1 MDMTEQNSKIHQ
13 DPANEILEL
22 IVKLWKNRTT
32 IFKWCAVGIVLGLI
46 VGFSIPK
53 TYKTGVILAPEMQTK
68 TNSSISSIASMM
80 GVNLNNSV
88 DAISHDMYP
97 DVIHSTPFVTEL
109 LVLPVT
115 FTRRDSVITTTFC
128 DYMTNYQK
136 QPWWSYIFQAP
147 FKVLGWM
154 MSLGKEDVEV
164 VQGPLD
170 PTNLPKEERKVAKY
184 LSKEIQL
191 LIDKKT
197 GKITISMELQDPQVV
212 ATVMTAVTENL
223 KKYMSDYRTSKARQD
238 VVNLT
243 KIYEKR
249 RAEYHAARQE
259 YANYADANRNVVQLS
274 AQAALGTLKQEMDL
288 AYQVYSQVATQ
299 LEGARI
305 QAEEAKPVFVVIEP
319 VVTPNRRSA
328 PSKAKLLVLYTF
340 LAGCA
345 AVAWITFGK
354 DAYKKFID
362 SL

>member
-1 MDMTEQNSKIHQ
+1 MTEQNNMIHE

-115 FTRRDSVITTTFC
+115 FTRKDSVITTTFC
-128 DYMTNYQK
+128 DYMLNYQK
-136 QPWWSYIFQAP
+136 QPWWGHIIGAP
-147 FKVLGWM
+147 FKALGWLI
-154 MSLGKEDVEV
+154 SLGKEKQELSNE
-164 VQGPLD
+164 PLD
-170 PTNLPKEERKVAKY
+170 PTNLPKMERKVAKY

-328 PSKAKLLVLYTF
+328 PSKSKILVLYTF

-354 DAYKKFID
+354 DAYKKFKNQ
-362 SL
+362 L

>member
-1 MDMTEQNSKIHQ
+1 MTELNNKIQ
-13 DPANEILEL
+13 EDPANEILEL
-22 IVKLWKNRTT
+22 IVKLWTNRTT
-32 IFKWCAVGIVLGLI
+32 IFKWCAVGIVLALV
-46 VGFSIPK
+46 VGFSLPK
-53 TYKTGVILAPEMQTK
+53 NYKTGVIIAPEMQTK

-88 DAISHDMYP
+88 DAISHDMYA
-97 DVIHSTPFVTEL
+97 DVIHSTPFVTDL
-109 LVLPVT
+109 LELPVT

-128 DYMTNYQK
+128 DYMLNYQK
-136 QPWWSYIFQAP
+136 KAWWSHILQSP
-147 FKVLGWM
+147 FKLLGWVL
-154 MSLGKEDVEV
+154 SLGKEEVEAEE
-164 VQGPLD
+164 GPRD
-170 PTNLPKEERKVAKY
+170 PTKLPRDERKVAKY
-184 LSKEIQL
+184 LSKEIHFMM
-191 LIDKKT
+191 DKKT
-197 GKITISMELQDPQVV
+197 GKMTISMELQDPKVV

-249 RAEYHAARQE
+249 REEYHVARME
-259 YANYADANRNVVQLS
+259 YAKFSDANRNMVLLS
-274 AQAALGTLKQEMDL
+274 AQAELGTLKQEMDL

-319 VVTPNRRSA
+319 VITPNRKSS

-345 AVAWITFGK
+345 AVGWITFGK
-354 DAYKKFID
+354 DAYQKFINK
-362 SL
+362 L

>member
-32 IFKWCAVGIVLGLI
+32 IFKWCAVGIVLALI
-46 VGFSIPK
+46 VGFSLPK

>member
-1 MDMTEQNSKIHQ
+1 MTELNNKIQ
-13 DPANEILEL
+13 EDPANEILEL
-22 IVKLWKNRTT
+22 IVKLWTNRTT
-32 IFKWCAVGIVLGLI
+32 IFKWCAVGIVLALV
-46 VGFSIPK
+46 VGFSLPK
-53 TYKTGVILAPEMQTK
+53 NYKTGVIIAPEMQTK

-88 DAISHDMYP
+88 DAISHDMYA
-97 DVIHSTPFVTEL
+97 DVIHSTPFVTDL
-109 LVLPVT
+109 LELPVT

-128 DYMTNYQK
+128 DYMLNYQK
-136 QPWWSYIFQAP
+136 KAWWSHILQSP
-147 FKVLGWM
+147 FKLLGWVL
-154 MSLGKEDVEV
+154 SLGKEEVEAEE
-164 VQGPLD
+164 GPLD
-170 PTNLPKEERKVAKY
+170 PTNLPRDERKVAKY
-184 LSKEIQL
+184 LSKEIHFMM
-191 LIDKKT
+191 DKKT
-197 GKITISMELQDPQVV
+197 GKMTISMELQDPKVV

-249 RAEYHAARQE
+249 REEYHVARME
-259 YANYADANRNVVQLS
+259 YAKFSDANRNMVLLS
-274 AQAALGTLKQEMDL
+274 AQAELGTLKQEMDL

-319 VVTPNRRSA
+319 VITPNRKSS

-345 AVAWITFGK
+345 AVGWITFGK
-354 DAYKKFID
+354 DAYQKFINK
-362 SL
+362 L

>member
-1 MDMTEQNSKIHQ
+1 MTEQNNMIHE
-13 DPANEILEL
+13 DPGNEILEL

-115 FTRRDSVITTTFC
+115 FTRKDSVITTTFC
-128 DYMTNYQK
+128 DYMLNYQK
-136 QPWWSYIFQAP
+136 QPWWGHIIGAP
-147 FKVLGWM
+147 FKALGWLI
-154 MSLGKEDVEV
+154 SLGKEKQELSNE
-164 VQGPLD
+164 PLD
-170 PTNLPKEERKVAKY
+170 PTNLPKMERKVAKY

-354 DAYKKFID
+354 DAYKKFIH

>member
-1 MDMTEQNSKIHQ
+1 MTEQNTKM
-13 DPANEILEL
+13 DPGNEILEL

-32 IFKWCAVGIVLGLI
+32 IFKWCAVGVVLGLI

-97 DVIHSTPFVTEL
+97 DVIHSTPFVTDL

-128 DYMTNYQK
+128 DYMLNYQK
-136 QPWWSYIFQAP
+136 QPWWNHILGAP
-147 FKVLGWM
+147 FKLLGWV
-154 MSLGKEDVEV
+154 MSIGKEAPELTDE
-164 VQGPLD
+164 PLD
-170 PTNLPKEERKVAKY
+170 PTNLPKLERKVAKY

-223 KKYMSDYRTSKARQD
+223 KKYMSEYRTSKARQD

-249 RAEYHAARQE
+249 KQEYYAARE
-259 YANYADANRNVVQLS
+259 AYAQHADANRNVVLLS
-274 AQAALGTLKQEMDL
+274 AQAILGSLKQEMDL
-288 AYQVYSQVATQ
+288 TYQVYSQVATQ

-305 QAEEAKPVFVVIEP
+305 QAEEAKPVFVIIEP
-319 VVTPNRRSA
+319 VVTPNRRTA
-328 PSKAKLLVLYTF
+328 PSKAKILVLYTF

-345 AVAWITFGK
+345 AVGWITFGK
-354 DAYKKFID
+354 DALNKFKNQ
-362 SL
+362 L